1 MQASSLNRVAGGVVA
16 AILSAGGLAAQ
27 QPVTVQWTPRLGAV
41 VRTVTSSRGTMV
53 FREVNEAGQAIGD
66 SVAGE
71 MTSLSGITHRIVDQ
85 RAGEVVVEVRYDSL
99 RTRVHLMGQEWKD
112 ELVSGTGETAQR
124 VAMDLRLRPSQGVDG
139 GLAADP
145 VSDGGIASWH
155 GVELPDHPVVPG
167 ETWTVTTVYRLPAQ
181 LSGLL
186 EIAIKDSIIAAATV
200 RLDSVA
206 SRPADS
212 LMFFTVQETL
222 PPMTLPVVD
231 AGDSGTVEL
240 AGAQAASLVW
250 STGWQ
255 AFVSGASQARVV
267 GQLRSGKAGAA
278 PRLARINWAISTRL
292 QVRL

>member
-186 EIAIKDSIIAAATV
+186 EIVIKDSIIAAATV

>member
-1 MQASSLNRVAGGVVA
+1 MRASSLYRVACGVVA

-27 QPVTVQWTPRLGAV
+27 QPVTIQWAPRLGAV

-53 FREVNEAGQAIGD
+53 FHELNEAGQTIGD

-71 MTSLSGITHRIVDQ
+71 MTSISGITHRIVDQ
-85 RAGEVVVEVRYDSL
+85 RPGDVVVEVRYDSL
-99 RTRVHLMGQEWKD
+99 RTRAHLLGQEWKD
-112 ELVSGTGETAQR
+112 DLLSGTGETAQR
-124 VAMDLRLRPSQGVDG
+124 VAMDPRLRPLQGVDG
-139 GLAADP
+139 GLTADP

-167 ETWTVTTVYRLPAQ
+167 ETWTVTTVYRLPSQ

-186 EIAIKDSIIAAATV
+186 DIVIRDSMIATATV

-206 SRPADS
+206 VRPADS
-212 LMFFTVQETL
+212 LMYLTVQQTL
-222 PPMTLPVVD
+222 PSVTLPVVD

-240 AGAQAASLVW
+240 VGAQAASLVW

-255 AFVSGASQARVV
+255 AFVSAASQARVV
-267 GQLRSGKAGAA
+267 GQLRSGKPDAA